1 MYLKEIFIHGFK
13 SFADKIELNFGDGI
27 TAVVGPNGSGKSNIS
42 DAIRWVLGEQSV
54 KSLRGNKMEDVIFS
68 GSDKKKGLS
77 FAEVLLCIDNSDK
90 LIPVDYSEINVMRK
104 MYRSGESEYFINK
117 VQCRLKDIY
126 ELFMDTGIGKD
137 GYSIIGQ
144 GRIDEILSNKSED
157 RRLVFEE
164 AAGIVKYKTRKF
176 ETEKKLQATNL
187 NITRVQDIL
196 KEIELQMEPLSEQAE
211 VAKRYIIIA
220 EELKSLEI
228 NLFLNN
234 IVKTKDKLEKI
245 KFEATGI
252 SELLKDKVNFS
263 KELDIA
269 HDKLKSELIIL
280 EVRVGQHINKIHSLE
295 NDEQKYYG
303 EYNLAKQKIDNIDD
317 SLIKIDDQL
326 KEYETESQ
334 KEKNQFSEK
343 EEQHKQINTELL
355 KLNGE
360 LVKLEDQ
367 FEIKYNS
374 VYVMEQDLSV
384 KQQEL
389 INNINNISELRSRTN
404 SLASFSDTIK
414 KRNKQLKEDVLSFE
428 QQLENKKSLATS
440 IKVEAEECKSKINNQ
455 IVEFNVLN
463 DSKIRCENSILEYE
477 NKISKI
483 RSEKDS
489 LSSRLKVLEEI
500 EKDFGG
506 YSKSVKSLLQE
517 GKSLNIAKSFLG
529 VVGEVILVPSTY
541 VTAIEVALGASVQSI
556 ITGNEE
562 DAKQLIEYLKKNK
575 LGRATFLPM
584 NSVKPRFFNEREKQL
599 LNVDGFVGVAADIIS
614 YDKKFSNVMHNILG
628 RIAVAKDMDSSIKIA
643 RLSDYGFKIVSL
655 DGEIINSGG
664 SITGGS
670 LNITTNSVLSRKNE
684 INMLKDNYEKTK
696 LDFDRLIQDLSKN
709 KQNISKII
717 VELSLKTDLIHS
729 LKIELNNINNR
740 FQNIQNEMELFKE
753 RIAINQKEVEE
764 LENQKQETT
773 SEIEIN
779 SLKVKQAELE
789 KEDLEK
795 GILSLQS
802 VMKEVKEASEKENI
816 DITHY
821 KVKIA
826 SLVQNEQS
834 MEQTLIISRESIKEL
849 EKKISECN
857 KHLIDLNKEKEEK
870 VTSLAIKD
878 NEIMELKEELKIKQ
892 EMLKIDEEK
901 KEKIQVNIEKIDIQL
916 KEIGNEVLSNQNY
929 SYKTEMQQAKFELEL
944 ENNEFKLLE
953 TYDMN
958 YNKAT
963 EYFDE
968 TINLLWASKRCE
980 ELKNETR
987 EMGFINVNSIEE
999 YAKQCERQR
1008 FLNTQIED
1016 LIGAKE
1022 TLNKIITEI
1031 TEKMKQQFVTEFHK
1045 INKSFGDVFEQLF
1058 GGGHAELIIS
1068 DEENVLESGIEIIAK
1083 PPGKKQQNLSLL
1095 SGGERALTAIAL
1107 LFGILKLKPA
1117 PFCVLDEIDA
1127 ALDDANVD
1135 RYAKFL
1141 KQFSNTTQ
1149 FIIITHRKSTME
1161 AANTLYGV
1169 SMEQSGV
1176 SKIVSVK
1183 LEERA
1188 S

>member
-1 MYLKEIFIHGFK
+1 MYLKEIYIHGFK
-13 SFADKIELNFGDGI
+13 SFADKIELNFENGI

-54 KSLRGNKMEDVIFS
+54 KNLRGSKMEDVIFS

-90 LIPVDYSEINVMRK
+90 LIPVDYSEINVMRR

-164 AAGIVKYKTRKF
+164 AAGIVKYKARKS
-176 ETEKKLQATNL
+176 ETEKKLQSTNL

-196 KEIELQMEPLSEQAE
+196 QEIELQIGPLGQQSEI
-211 VAKRYIIIA
+211 AKRYLVIA

-228 NLFLNN
+228 NLFLDN
-234 IVKTKDKLEKI
+234 IVKTKNKLEKI
-245 KFEATGI
+245 KLEAIGI
-252 SELLKDKVNFS
+252 NELLQDKISSSEKLNIKHDELKDQLV
-263 KELDIA
+263 
-269 HDKLKSELIIL
+269 IL
-280 EVRVGQHINKIHSLE
+280 ETIIGQHINEIHSLE
-295 NDEQKYYG
+295 NQEQKYYG
-303 EYNLAKQKIDNIDD
+303 EYNLAKQKIESIEG
-317 SLIKIDDQL
+317 SLINLDHQL
-326 KEYETESQ
+326 KEYETEYQNEKDQLFQ
-334 KEKNQFSEK
+334 KR
-343 EEQHKQINTELL
+343 EQHKQINE
-355 KLNGE
+355 E
-360 LVKLEDQ
+360 LVKLNNELIKLQDQ
-367 FEIKYNS
+367 FDTKYNS
-374 VYVMEQDLSV
+374 VYTMEQDLSL
-384 KQQEL
+384 KQQGL
-389 INNINNISELRSRTN
+389 IHKINDVSELKSRTN
-404 SLASFSDTIK
+404 SLVSFSDTIR
-414 KRNKQLKEDVLSFE
+414 KRNKQLKEDILSLE
-428 QQLENKKSLATS
+428 KQLENKKSLAAS
-440 IKVEAEECKSKINNQ
+440 IKIEVQECQAKINDQ

-463 DSKIRCENSILEYE
+463 DSKMKCENNILEYE

-517 GKSLNIAKSFLG
+517 GKSLHIVNSFHG
-529 VVGEVILVPSTY
+529 VVGEVISVPPDY

-556 ITGNEE
+556 ITENEG

-599 LNVDGFVGVAADIIS
+599 FNVDGFVGIAAEIIS
-614 YDKKFSNVMHNILG
+614 YDKKFANVMYNILG
-628 RIAVAKDMDSSIKIA
+628 RIAVAKDIDSSIKLA
-643 RLSDYGFKIVSL
+643 RLSDYGFRIVSL

-670 LNITTNSVLSRKNE
+670 LNITTNSVLSRKKE
-684 INMLKDNYEKTK
+684 INILKDNYDKAK
-696 LDFDRLIQDLSKN
+696 LDFDRLIQELGNN
-709 KQNISKII
+709 KQNVSNMIIEIST
-717 VELSLKTDLIHS
+717 KTDLIHS

-740 FQNIQNEMELFKE
+740 LQNIETEIELAKE
-753 RIAINQKEVEE
+753 RIAITQKEVEE
-764 LENQKQETT
+764 LGNQER
-773 SEIEIN
+773 EAVAAIEIN
-779 SLKVKQAELE
+779 SLKVKEAEFE

-795 GILSLQS
+795 SILNLQS
-802 VMKEVKEASEKENI
+802 IMKEMKESSEKENE
-816 DITHY
+816 DITQY
-821 KVKIA
+821 KIKIA
-826 SLVQNEQS
+826 SLVQNEKS
-834 MEQTLIISRESIKEL
+834 MEQALIILIENIQEL
-849 EKKISECN
+849 EKKMDECSKN
-857 KHLIDLNKEKEEK
+857 LVGLRKEKEEK
-870 VTSLAIKD
+870 TISLEIKD
-878 NEIMELKEELKIKQ
+878 KEIIELKEKLKIKQ
-892 EMLKIDEEK
+892 EVLKSDNEK
-901 KEKIQVNIEKIDIQL
+901 KENLQVNIERADFQI
-916 KEIGNEVLSNQNY
+916 KEIGKEVLLKQND
-929 SYKTEMQQAKFELEL
+929 SHKMEIQQTKFELEL
-944 ENNEFKLLE
+944 ENQEFKLLE
-953 TYDMN
+953 IYDMN
-958 YNKAT
+958 YEKAT
-963 EYFDE
+963 AYFDK
-968 TINLLWASKRCE
+968 TINLSWALRRCE
-980 ELKNETR
+980 ELKNEIR
-987 EMGFINVNSIEE
+987 EMGAVNVNAIEE
-999 YAKQCERQR
+999 YGKLCERQR

-1016 LIGAKE
+1016 LIGARE
-1022 TLNKIITEI
+1022 TLNKIIVEI
-1031 TEKMKQQFVTEFHK
+1031 IEKMKQQFVCEFHK
-1045 INKSFGDVFEQLF
+1045 INKSFADVFEQLF

-1068 DEENVLESGIEIIAK
+1068 DEENILESGIEIIAK

-1161 AANTLYGV
+1161 SANTLYGV

-1176 SKIVSVK
+1176 SKIISVK